1 MLHELLQKIEE
12 LDESVTEGPWQSDGD
27 ALLGAT
33 YKDHNATLAPFL
45 GDIMRS
51 SDAEF
56 IALARTFTPAASR
69 ALRDVLKTLDQYLVK
84 FDQDNMEDHI
94 VHGIVHELRNKIQDQ
109 FRAQNEYHK
118 TP

>member
-1 MLHELLQKIEE
+1 MTDLQHLIAQIDR
-12 LDESVTEGPWQSDGD
+12 LDNEATEGPWTATGNAYGGKVYEPTGYPLPGCTSCGENE
-27 ALLGAT
+27 AT
-33 YKDHNATLAPFL
+33 YE
-45 GDIMRS
+45 GQ
-51 SDAEF
+51 DAEF

-109 FRAQNEYHK
+109 F
-118 TP
+118 